1 MLDDEGEVLQTIQ
14 YQKRKRPQEEE
25 PLDNT
30 SEISVGSDSSI
41 EAGEEDAM
49 DEYIDF
55 LDDFV
60 VPDGTVEAEDDA
72 VLVPSPSSYGRGR
85 RRSQWRARL
94 ELDDEVTEGQGATA
108 GSTRER

>member
-14 YQKRKRPQEEE
+14 YQKRKPPQEEE

-41 EAGEEDAM
+41 ESREEDAM

-55 LDDFV
+55 LDNFV
-60 VPDGTVEAEDDA
+60 VPDGTVEAEDGA
-72 VLVPSPSSYGRGR
+72 VSVPSPSSYGRGR
-85 RRSQWRARL
+85 RRLQGRARQ
-94 ELDDEVTEGQGATA
+94 ELDDEVMELQRATA
-108 GSTRER
+108 GSSRER